1 MEFIKSFS
9 ATMMTNKQTNN
20 NNNKNRTKIKSM
32 METVIIINERYVLIV
47 ENKTKKMKS
56 KKKTHLRN
64 ESNFDEF
71 QDTFTDKSL
80 TNLFCMRSSKFN
92 CRIRYILRISEL
104 MEIGFSK
111 LKIPIE
117 PF

>member
-1 MEFIKSFS
+1 
-9 ATMMTNKQTNN
+9 
-20 NNNKNRTKIKSM
+20 

-47 ENKTKKMKS
+47 ENKTKKIKS